1 MLRPRVP
8 TNPLP
13 APVVAPAPEA
23 PVQRQTFTPPASV
36 ACQHSAEPAAPV
48 RSGVQLSA
56 GATVAA
62 IGAGTVAVLVI
73 GAVLVGMFL
82 AVSITAGSLAIVALV
97 ARSLLNSAHNQR

>member
-1 MLRPRVP
+1 MLRPQVP

-13 APVVAPAPEA
+13 TITTPATTAELQPQPAQALCQHHTPAPVTPARGA
-23 PVQRQTFTPPASV
+23 VHLT
-36 ACQHSAEPAAPV
+36 
-48 RSGVQLSA
+48 A

-82 AVSITAGSLAIVALV
+82 AISITAGSLAVVAVV
-97 ARSLLNSAHNQR
+97 ARSMLNSQNKR

>member
-13 APVVAPAPEA
+13 TTTALTTNMELQPQPAQVICQHHAQAPA
-23 PVQRQTFTPPASV
+23 TPARGG
-36 ACQHSAEPAAPV
+36 V
-48 RSGVQLSA
+48 RLTA

-62 IGAGTVAVLVI
+62 IGAGAIGVLVI

-82 AVSITAGSLAIVALV
+82 AISITAGSLAVVAV
-97 ARSLLNSAHNQR
+97 VTRSMLNSQSKR